1 VDIAVVEE
9 LDEVGFIFAI
19 HRTTN
24 RISIFVVA
32 IDFVRV
38 DSREFNFLAGA

>member
-1 VDIAVVEE
+1 VDNAVVEE

-24 RISIFVVA
+24 RISVFVVA

-38 DSREFNFLAGA
+38 DSLKLNFLARA

>member
-1 VDIAVVEE
+1 MDSPVVEE

-24 RISIFVVA
+24 RISVFVSAV
-32 IDFVRV
+32 DFVRV
-38 DSREFNFLAGA
+38 DSRELNFLVRA